1 MVKSPLCIFPL
12 ISNWGCAIFGVSQA
26 HNSANNTPTN
36 TGDTQMSDMMKELFD
51 ALPTNPKL
59 MDAMVNCTIAK
70 PRAYF
75 PKIEKVIFNEGTV
88 KDTGEVVKRG
98 ATVVFFEDGTRTTVR
113 LMKGDEDNKE
123 VALLYALLKRLYA
136 TSVDIS
142 NGEVASKD
150 LGLKIQEVVANA
162 TYQKKVI
169 KTKKP
174 EPPAPPPKEEREI
187 VKPWPKPPKIDT
199 EIAVKKAAP
208 AKKPAV
214 KRTKDGKFAPKGK

>member
-1 MVKSPLCIFPL
+1 
-12 ISNWGCAIFGVSQA
+12 
-26 HNSANNTPTN
+26 
-36 TGDTQMSDMMKELFD
+36 MSDMMKELFD